1 MVWAAAVMRAA
12 PVWTVMWTVMM
23 SWWMWHNYLLLK
35 NVFLCVSERLIRR
48 PLLFFSDPKEILIF
62 FVSAL
67 LFSVLNLLYYNLIR
81 KSIFFRWFLLM
92 IRWSIPES
100 AQGSATVNVAVNGK
114 ADHRASGMRSVV
126 CFYMLWFPLKLVF
139 MHITGLSLTFID
151 IYYTNML
158 KIYCTFKSKVI

>member
-23 SWWMWHNYLLLK
+23 SWWMWHNYLLLWM
-35 NVFLCVSERLIRR
+35 FFSVSERLFRR

-67 LFSVLNLLYYNLIR
+67 LFSVLNLLYYIFFI

-92 IRWSIPES
+92 IRWFIPES
-100 AQGSATVNVAVNGK
+100 AQGSATVNAAVNGK

-126 CFYMLWFPLKLVF
+126 CFYMLWFPVKLVF